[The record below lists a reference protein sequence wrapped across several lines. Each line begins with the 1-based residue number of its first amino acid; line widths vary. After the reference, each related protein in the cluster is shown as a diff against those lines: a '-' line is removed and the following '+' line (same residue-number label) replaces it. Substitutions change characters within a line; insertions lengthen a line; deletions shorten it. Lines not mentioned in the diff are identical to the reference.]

1 VLLNQPTWSGLLLA
15 DGGELPAMHAARQT
29 FSNRIAWLKQTTGHA
44 ILGVDVASLLG
55 KTRPAEHMLVVAIKQ
70 HECCKAAIDSAAG
83 MSEVYLS
90 AVPLDIRIR

>member
-1 VLLNQPTWSGLLLA
+1 MLLNQPTWSGLLLA

-55 KTRPAEHMLVVAIKQ
+55 KTQLAEPMPVIAVVK
-70 HECCKAAIDSAAG
+70 HECCKAAMDTAG
-83 MSEVYLS
+83 GTSEVYLS